1 MQDTSQL
8 SSSRSR
14 GRSYEYNAGEI
25 QNNENMIQGYIISQ
39 QRLGEDHSKAMRE
52 VIRDHQHQRSQWV
65 EMNSGR
71 LDFMPTM

>member
-1 MQDTSQL
+1 MQYTSQL

-52 VIRDHQHQRSQWV
+52 VIRDH
-65 EMNSGR
+65 
-71 LDFMPTM
+71 